1 MVLNHLI
8 HGRPAQTGKQGL
20 ISMSQQNRISME
32 HGAGGEFM
40 QQLIGGII
48 LKNISRR
55 SAGTVGL
62 DDLDDG
68 STISIPEE
76 MGDDYEIVMTTD
88 SHVVDPL
95 FFPGGDIGRIAVCGT
110 VNDLTVMGAKP
121 LALTCAV
128 IIPEGF
134 EISSFEEIIKSMNLA
149 AEEAEVAIITGDTK
163 TIQGN
168 KLDSMI
174 INTTG
179 VGVAPKVVRDNG
191 LSPDD
196 VIIVTGNLGDH
207 GIALLSHREGFDF
220 ETKLVSDVAPVNG
233 LLKAPLE
240 LRTEDGQPVIC
251 ALKDPTRGGLASC
264 INEMAQ
270 KSGVGIILEE
280 TDIPVNM
287 AVSTACEMLGLNPL
301 EIANEGKAVIGVRP
315 EYAEQVLELLK
326 SHKYGQNAR
335 IVGKAVSEHKGKV
348 LLRTSIGSLRQLG
361 MPVGDPIPRVC

>member
-1 MVLNHLI
+1 
-8 HGRPAQTGKQGL
+8 
-20 ISMSQQNRISME
+20 MSRKNRISME

-40 QQLIGGII
+40 QELIGGII
-48 LKNISRR
+48 LQNISRR

-68 STISIPEE
+68 STISIPEG

-95 FFPGGDIGRIAVCGT
+95 FFPGGDIGRLAVCGT
-110 VNDLTVMGAKP
+110 VNDLSVMGAKP
-121 LALTCAV
+121 LALTCA
-128 IIPEGF
+128 IIVPEGF
-134 EISSFEEIIKSMNLA
+134 EISEFEEVIKSMNRA

-220 ETKLVSDVAPVNG
+220 ETKLVSDVAPVND

-240 LRTEDGQPVIC
+240 LRTEDDQPVIC
-251 ALKDPTRGGLASC
+251 AMKDPTRGGLASS

-280 TDIPVNM
+280 SDIPIDMV
-287 AVSTACEMLGLNPL
+287 VSTACEMLGLNPL
-301 EIANEGKAVIGVRP
+301 EIANEGKAVMGVHP